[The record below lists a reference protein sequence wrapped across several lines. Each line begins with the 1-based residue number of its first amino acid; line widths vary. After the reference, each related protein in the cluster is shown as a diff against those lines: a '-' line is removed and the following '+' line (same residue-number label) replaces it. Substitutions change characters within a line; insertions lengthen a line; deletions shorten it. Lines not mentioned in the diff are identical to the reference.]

1 MSESSE
7 SLGRKYAKICKQNK
21 QIDLVGYFKGIQSIE
36 DEEHKITGLL
46 LVMSLL
52 LIAIAISFSIPR
64 NNLFD
69 AVIAFVF
76 LIIGV
81 LAFMK
86 TLQGDSKYIEAVLK
100 KRVNEEDTN
109 KLVLLR
115 NNGEKTKTIVDKILS
130 EHDNGLLTYEAI
142 AKHLEELVVVYN
154 VERSQRL
161 NKIFEENGGESGS

>member
-7 SLGRKYAKICKQNK
+7 SLGRKYAKICKHNK
-21 QIDLVGYFKGIQSIE
+21 QMDLVGYFKGIQSIE

-52 LIAIAISFSIPR
+52 IIAISFSIPR
-64 NNLFD
+64 DNLFD

-86 TLQGDSKYIEAVLK
+86 TLQGDSKYIDEGNSWLGK
-100 KRVNEEDTN
+100 
-109 KLVLLR
+109 
-115 NNGEKTKTIVDKILS
+115 
-130 EHDNGLLTYEAI
+130 
-142 AKHLEELVVVYN
+142 
-154 VERSQRL
+154 
-161 NKIFEENGGESGS
+161 

>member
-7 SLGRKYAKICKQNK
+7 NLGKKYAKICKQNK
-21 QIDLVGYFKGIQSIE
+21 QMDLVGYFKGIQSIE
-36 DEEHKITGLL
+36 DEEHKMTGLFL
-46 LVMSLL
+46 IMSLL
-52 LIAIAISFSIPR
+52 LVAISFSIPID
-64 NNLFD
+64 NLFD

-86 TLQGDSKYIEAVLK
+86 TLQGDRKYIEAVLK

-115 NNGEKTKTIVDKILS
+115 NNGEKTKIIVDKILS
-130 EHDNGLLTYEAI
+130 EHDNGFLTYEAI
-142 AKHLEELVVVYN
+142 AKHMEELVVVYN
-154 VERSQRL
+154 EERSQQL
-161 NKIFEENGGESGS
+161 TQFFDKVLKE

>member
-1 MSESSE
+1 MSESSK

-21 QIDLVGYFKGIQSIE
+21 QMDLVGYFKGIQSIE
-36 DEEHKITGLL
+36 DEEHKITGLF

-52 LIAIAISFSIPR
+52 LIAISFSIPR
-64 NNLFD
+64 DNPLY

-100 KRVNEEDTN
+100 KRVNEEDIK

-115 NNGEKTKTIVDKILS
+115 NNGEKTKIIVDKILS
-130 EHDNGLLTYEAI
+130 EHDNGFLTYEAI
-142 AKHLEELVVVYN
+142 AKHMEELVVAYN
-154 VERSQRL
+154 EERSQQLTQFFDKVL
-161 NKIFEENGGESGS
+161 NKAHSL

>member
-21 QIDLVGYFKGIQSIE
+21 QMDLVGYFKGIQSIE
-36 DEEHKITGLL
+36 DEEHKMTGLL
-46 LVMSLL
+46 LIISLL
-52 LIAIAISFSIPR
+52 LIAISFSIPR
-64 NNLFD
+64 DNLFD

-130 EHDNGLLTYEAI
+130 EHDNGFLTYEAI
-142 AKHLEELVVVYN
+142 AKHMEELVVIYN
-154 VERSQRL
+154 EERSQQL
-161 NKIFEENGGESGS
+161 NQLFSQALKD

>member
-7 SLGRKYAKICKQNK
+7 SLGRKYAKICKHNK
-21 QIDLVGYFKGIQSIE
+21 QMDLVGYFKGIQSIE

-52 LIAIAISFSIPR
+52 IIAISFSIPR
-64 NNLFD
+64 DNLFD

-115 NNGEKTKTIVDKILS
+115 NNGEKTKIIVDKVLS
-130 EHDNGLLTYEAI
+130 EHEDGLLTYEAI

-154 VERSQRL
+154 EERSQQL
-161 NKIFEENGGESGS
+161 TQFFDKVLKE